1 MEDQMAAIRITF
13 FQECEE
19 QLSALQSGLISIERG
34 DFNQET
40 INAVFRAVHSIKGG
54 AGIFSLEQLVK
65 FSHVFETAL
74 DKLRSGSIDINQG
87 IISLFFRAADLMEDI
102 VNCSKE
108 NKLVTESRVDE
119 TIKLFDSIDNIEQ
132 DKPKN
137 ALKIWKIFFK
147 PFPSLYQKANES
159 VFLLREV
166 ESLGNTEVILNKNDV
181 PGLLEIDPEGAYFS
195 WDIKL
200 ESDCSEQDI
209 RNIFD
214 FVEGDC
220 TLEISLQQTE
230 DIFLPGTVITGENG
244 FKFEFFGPADPEFT
258 NETENNETIQQ
269 ESSKLNP
276 VLVELP
282 LSNSKHKDTDSSV
295 PKKDIEQQASKNSAS
310 TTIRVDLDRVDR
322 MINLVG
328 ELVINEAM
336 LSQCIIDSG
345 LNQNSNIALA
355 TEMLENLT
363 REIQDS
369 VMAIRAQPVRS
380 VFQRMPRLVRE
391 LETITGKQVHLICEG
406 EATEVD
412 KTIIERIS
420 DPLTHMI
427 RNAIDHGIELP
438 DTRIAEG
445 KPAQGVLRLTASHKS
460 GRIVLEV
467 EDDGAGINRSR
478 VYQKAIDN
486 GLISKDLKLADE
498 EIDNLIFLPGFS
510 TAEQISDI
518 SGRGVGMD
526 VVRQSVQEM
535 GGKISILSKPGIGS
549 KFTLSMPLTLA
560 VLDGMVISSHGHI
573 LIIPLNSIVE
583 TLKPNSKDIFNFDK
597 QLNMIHLRGG
607 YVPIIDVAHS
617 LGYSVDHI
625 KPESGVGLL
634 VENDEKTRAVLLVDA
649 IHGQRQVVIKSL
661 ESNYKA
667 VPGISAATVMGDG
680 RIALILDIDT
690 VLKNI
695 VFGTKKTN
703 EKHINLILDGKAA

>member
-34 DFNQET
+34 EFNQET

-74 DKLRSGSIDINQG
+74 DKLRSGSIDINEG

-102 VNCSKE
+102 VNCSRE
-108 NKLVTESRVDE
+108 NNLVAENRVDE
-119 TIKLFDSIDNIEQ
+119 TIKLFDSIGCIEE
-132 DKPKN
+132 DKPKDI
-137 ALKIWKIFFK
+137 LKTWKIFFK

-159 VFLLREV
+159 VLLLKEV
-166 ESLGNTEVILNKNDV
+166 ENLGNAEVVLNKSDV

-200 ESDCSEQDI
+200 ESHCSEQDI
-209 RNIFD
+209 QNIFD

-220 TLEISLQQTE
+220 TLEISLEQTE
-230 DIFLPGTVITGENG
+230 EMFLPGTVITGENG

-258 NETENNETIQQ
+258 DKADSNENIQQ
-269 ESSKLNP
+269 ENSKP
-276 VLVELP
+276 SQVLVELP
-282 LSNSKHKDTDSSV
+282 SSSSKHKDTDSSALQ
-295 PKKDIEQQASKNSAS
+295 KDIEQRASKNSFS

-336 LSQCIIDSG
+336 LCQCIIDSG

-391 LETITGKQVHLICEG
+391 LEIITGKQVHLICEG
-406 EATEVD
+406 EGTEVD

-438 DTRIAEG
+438 DIRIAEG
-445 KPAQGVLRLTASHKS
+445 KSAQGVLRLTASHKS

-467 EDDGAGINRSR
+467 QDDGSGINRSR

-486 GLISKDLKLADE
+486 GLISKDLKLSDE

-535 GGKISILSKPGIGS
+535 GGRISILSKPGIGS

-560 VLDGMVISSHGHI
+560 VLDGMVISSHEHI

-583 TLKPNSKDIFNFDK
+583 TLKPNRKDIFNFDK

-607 YVPIIDVAHS
+607 YVPIFDVAHS
-617 LGYSVDHI
+617 LGYSVEHI
-625 KPESGVGLL
+625 NPENGVGLL

-690 VLKNI
+690 VLRNI
-695 VFGTKKTN
+695 VFGTKRAN
-703 EKHINLILDGKAA
+703 EKHINFILDGKAA